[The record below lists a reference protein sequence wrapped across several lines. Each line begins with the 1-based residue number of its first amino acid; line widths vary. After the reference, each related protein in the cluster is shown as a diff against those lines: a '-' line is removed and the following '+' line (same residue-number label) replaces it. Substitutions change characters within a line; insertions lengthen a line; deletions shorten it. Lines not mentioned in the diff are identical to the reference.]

1 MCSFVYMLTSFPISH
16 RGVKKIL
23 KVNFSEHAEAAGRS
37 EESTH
42 LSLA

>member
-1 MCSFVYMLTSFPISH
+1 MYSFVYTLISFHISH
-16 RGVKKIL
+16 RGVNEML

-37 EESTH
+37 EEITH